1 MAAPARAYA
10 TRFAHRT
17 IKKFLDAAE
26 EVFGQHG
33 YEGTTIRA
41 IAGKARVNLGTLQ
54 HYWGSKRELFRELF
68 ERRFRPLMKEHLRR
82 LQALDAATSEGRP
95 PPDGM
100 ALLRTLI
107 EPTFFVGL
115 DSDSAYGA
123 DIVGEPGRKRFH
135 ALFGRAL
142 MDPSPHVIAEMT
154 KIFDEPMK
162 LLIVLMRRTCPNV
175 SAAEI
180 DWRVNCVLG
189 ALVFSQVYSER
200 VGQYFG
206 DEANVDDA
214 RASSWILHFLVNGA
228 NAPPYVEANA
238 ISLKAAPAL
247 RKKRKRPGR
256 AAV

>member
-10 TRFAHRT
+10 TRFAQRT

-26 EVFGQHG
+26 DVFGRHG

-41 IAGKARVNLGTLQ
+41 ISSKARVNLGTLQ

-82 LQALDAATSEGRP
+82 LQALDAATSEGQP
-95 PPDGM
+95 LDGM

-115 DSDSAYGA
+115 DSDTAYGA
-123 DIVGEPGRKRFH
+123 DMAGESGRKRFH

-162 LLIVLMRRTCPNV
+162 LLITLMHRACPNV

-200 VGQYFG
+200 VGRFFG
-206 DEANVDDA
+206 AEADVDDA

-228 NAPPYVEANA
+228 NAAPYGETNA
-238 ISLKAAPAL
+238 AFLKATPAG
-247 RKKRKRPGR
+247 RKKLEGKGR
-256 AAV
+256 TA

>member
-1 MAAPARAYA
+1 MAAPARAYT
-10 TRFAHRT
+10 TRFAQRT

-26 EVFGQHG
+26 DVFGRHG

-41 IAGKARVNLGTLQ
+41 ISSKARVNLGTLQ

-82 LQALDAATSEGRP
+82 LQALDAASSQGQ

-115 DSDSAYGA
+115 DGDCAYGT
-123 DIVGEPGRKRFH
+123 DLVGESGRKRFH

-154 KIFDEPMK
+154 LIFDEPMK
-162 LLIVLMRRTCPNV
+162 LLMALMRRSYANV
-175 SAAEI
+175 STAEI

-200 VGQYFG
+200 VGRFFG
-206 DEANVDDA
+206 AEADVDDS

-228 NAPPYVEANA
+228 NAAPYEEA
-238 ISLKAAPAL
+238 KATFPKPSSAV
-247 RKKRKRPGR
+247 RKKRQRR
-256 AAV
+256 RRTA

>member
-10 TRFAHRT
+10 TRFAQKT
-17 IKKFLDAAE
+17 IKRFLDAAE
-26 EVFGQHG
+26 DVFGRHG

-41 IAGKARVNLGTLQ
+41 ISTKARVNLGTLQ

-68 ERRFRPLMKEHLRR
+68 ERRFQPLMKEHLRR
-82 LQALDAATSEGRP
+82 LEALDAATPEGQP
-95 PPDGM
+95 LDGM

-123 DIVGEPGRKRFH
+123 DMLGESGRKRFH

-162 LLIVLMRRTCPNV
+162 LLITLMRRACPNV

-180 DWRVNCVLG
+180 DWRVNCILG

-200 VGQYFG
+200 VGRFFG
-206 DEANVDDA
+206 AEADVDDA

-228 NAPPYVEANA
+228 NAAPFAEVH
-238 ISLKAAPAL
+238 AAFLNPTPAGG
-247 RKKRKRPGR
+247 KKRERHR
-256 AAV
+256 RTA

>member
-10 TRFAHRT
+10 TRFAQKT

-26 EVFGQHG
+26 DVFGRHG

-41 IAGKARVNLGTLQ
+41 ISSKARVNLGTLQ

-82 LQALDAATSEGRP
+82 LQALDAATSEGH

-107 EPTFFVGL
+107 EPTFFIGL

-123 DIVGEPGRKRFH
+123 DLVGESGRKRFH

-154 KIFDEPMK
+154 KLFDEPMK
-162 LLIVLMRRTCPNV
+162 LMMALMRRSCPNV

-200 VGQYFG
+200 VGRFFG
-206 DEANVDDA
+206 TEADVDDA
-214 RASSWILHFLVNGA
+214 RASNWILHFLVSGA
-228 NAPPYVEANA
+228 D
-238 ISLKAAPAL
+238 AAPFGEASIPFL
-247 RKKRKRPGR
+247 KPPSTAPRKRGR
-256 AAV
+256 RRRTA